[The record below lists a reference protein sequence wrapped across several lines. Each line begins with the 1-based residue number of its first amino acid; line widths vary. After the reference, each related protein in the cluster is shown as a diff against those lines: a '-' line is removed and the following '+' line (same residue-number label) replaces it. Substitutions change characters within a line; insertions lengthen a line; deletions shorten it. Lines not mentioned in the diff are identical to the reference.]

1 MQQAQA
7 KRRQAFNNL
16 KQVVQKIE
24 RIERERVRKL
34 NAAINN
40 YNAAVRTHNN
50 RVRAN
55 RQRLNSELNRLRA
68 ISAPQRV
75 TYRTTVVHLAES
87 YERMDA
93 NAQFRTLSNA
103 ENHLYDLAEGE
114 ALNSV
119 SLLNA
124 LEEDQDQPEA
134 ENDATDLQSTA
145 ITDEISSLS
154 EDLDRR
160 WRGALFSLNPKNP
173 EAARHFCTSVREV
186 FTGII
191 ELSATDE
198 DVVAALENCQMVKT
212 AQGEKVSRRSKMAYC
227 LRAKGIVNDEL
238 EAFADENIKNVLA
251 LFDELN
257 GGTHG
262 HSGVL
267 SLTTLRGIKKRVEN
281 SIQFLCQIAA

>member
-16 KQVVQKIE
+16 KQVV

-212 AQGEKVSRRSKMAYC
+212 AQGEKVWRRSKMAYC